1 MYKMLERTFKGMGS
15 NRYLIEW
22 SPTKTR
28 KRAIS
33 VNCREIGCRPVI
45 GWIIVVD
52 LAGQASFHIFRFAL
66 TSECKLQIMNELL
79 ENGILLAKQ
88 KQLFVSI
95 HSKKETTYAWIL
107 SGVPNKLGYC
117 HQKGQRQATEK
128 YDEHAPYMIDAQ
140 IVD

>member
-1 MYKMLERTFKGMGS
+1 MGS

-66 TSECKLQIMNELL
+66 ASECKLQIMNELL

-88 KQLFVSI
+88 KQLFVKI
-95 HSKKETTYAWIL
+95 HSKKEDNLRLDSFWRSKQTRLLPPKRTAT
-107 SGVPNKLGYC
+107 SHREV
-117 HQKGQRQATEK
+117 RQTRPLH
-128 YDEHAPYMIDAQ
+128 DRCSNC
-140 IVD
+140 